1 MIKSIQNCSGEKSAG
16 QVPKFLSSPNP
27 SVTRS
32 PMFDPNQ
39 ILFDHACETMPD
51 SLARRRLVLQAFKV
65 KVHRRHPAYAKICAQ
80 LAALE
85 VVCELQAQ
93 LQAVVQRP
101 FRPFSLCSQEAV
113 Q

>member
-1 MIKSIQNCSGEKSAG
+1 
-16 QVPKFLSSPNP
+16 
-27 SVTRS
+27 
-32 PMFDPNQ
+32 MFDPNQ

-51 SLARRRLVLQAFKV
+51 SLARRRLVLQACKA
-65 KVHRRHPAYAKICAQ
+65 KVHPRHPAHTKICAQ

-93 LQAVVQRP
+93 LQRVLQKP
-101 FRPFSLCSQEAV
+101 FKALTACQEVA